1 MIRNLF
7 EAVALIKAA
16 PEKLKNFKE
25 LLDYARN
32 IYKETTGVFP
42 DGIDFPYFL
51 TSFVLSFLS
60 SMP

>member
-32 IYKETTGVFP
+32 IYKYLAFINV
-42 DGIDFPYFL
+42 DII
-51 TSFVLSFLS
+51 
-60 SMP
+60 